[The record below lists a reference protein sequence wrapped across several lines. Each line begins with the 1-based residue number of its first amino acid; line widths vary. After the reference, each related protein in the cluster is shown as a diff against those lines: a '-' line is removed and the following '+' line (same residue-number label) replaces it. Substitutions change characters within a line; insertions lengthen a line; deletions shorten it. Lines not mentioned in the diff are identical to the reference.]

1 MSDMS
6 DSGVERRGGVGFFGL
21 LTIMFIG
28 FKLAGIIDWD
38 WWVVLSPM
46 WGSFA
51 LLVVALI
58 VLHVIDE

>member
-6 DSGVERRGGVGFFGL
+6 NSGGQRRGGVGFFGL

-28 FKLAGIIDWD
+28 LKLTGVIDWE